1 MPKPWGRLRKF
12 LWPSQKSLTLP
23 KSGSSYLFFNW
34 YIILHAMVLTI
45 LMMQIIQ
52 CFPPFSMNDSTNK
65 NSVFLT
71 LQNPLLPRIH
81 CKKVYFGSVFVFARR
96 LDTFI
101 FTTAKCIIR
110 FLTSSRLDII
120 IFFFYTILKALFLI
134 LVSIFWDFLILNLNK
149 PYSFQPSPQKTCYHD
164 ILPNYSAFK
173 LHINLSCLKD

>member
-1 MPKPWGRLRKF
+1 MSKPWGRLRKF
-12 LWPSQKSLTLP
+12 LWPSQKSWTLP

-34 YIILHAMVLTI
+34 YIILHAMIWMVE
-45 LMMQIIQ
+45 IIQ
-52 CFPPFSMNDSTNK
+52 CFPPFSMNDSNK

-120 IFFFYTILKALFLI
+120 IIFSIQFLKHFGTLFSSNFSFYLLR
-134 LVSIFWDFLILNLNK
+134 
-149 PYSFQPSPQKTCYHD
+149 
-164 ILPNYSAFK
+164 
-173 LHINLSCLKD
+173 

>member
-1 MPKPWGRLRKF
+1 MI
-12 LWPSQKSLTLP
+12 LTL
-23 KSGSSYLFFNW
+23 
-34 YIILHAMVLTI
+34 

-120 IFFFYTILKALFLI
+120 NYFSYTVLKAL
-134 LVSIFWDFLILNLNK
+134 WDSVF
-149 PYSFQPSPQKTCYHD
+149 F
-164 ILPNYSAFK
+164 
-173 LHINLSCLKD
+173 

>member
-1 MPKPWGRLRKF
+1 
-12 LWPSQKSLTLP
+12 
-23 KSGSSYLFFNW
+23 
-34 YIILHAMVLTI
+34 MVE
-45 LMMQIIQ
+45 IIQ
-52 CFPPFSMNDSTNK
+52 CFPPFSMNDSNK

-120 IFFFYTILKALFLI
+120 IIFSIQFLKHFGTLFSSNFSFYLLR
-134 LVSIFWDFLILNLNK
+134 
-149 PYSFQPSPQKTCYHD
+149 
-164 ILPNYSAFK
+164 
-173 LHINLSCLKD
+173 

>member
-1 MPKPWGRLRKF
+1 MSKPWGRLRKF
-12 LWPSQKSLTLP
+12 LWPSQKSWTLP

-52 CFPPFSMNDSTNK
+52 CFPPFSMNDSNK

-120 IFFFYTILKALFLI
+120 NYFSYTVLKSLWDSVFF
-134 LVSIFWDFLILNLNK
+134 
-149 PYSFQPSPQKTCYHD
+149 
-164 ILPNYSAFK
+164 
-173 LHINLSCLKD
+173 

>member
-1 MPKPWGRLRKF
+1 MGYDPGSITCPIKVQLFWKGLKNMPSSSWFGRLLSKCPNHEEDCASFCGPLRKAK
-12 LWPSQKSLTLP
+12 L
-23 KSGSSYLFFNW
+23 YLKVVPATFFFNW
-34 YIILHAMVLTI
+34 YTIQLYYIILHAMILTL

-101 FTTAKCIIR
+101 FTTAKCIVR

-120 IFFFYTILKALFLI
+120 NYFSYTVLKSLWDSVFF
-134 LVSIFWDFLILNLNK
+134 
-149 PYSFQPSPQKTCYHD
+149 
-164 ILPNYSAFK
+164 
-173 LHINLSCLKD
+173 